1 MNIQPS
7 TISPYVAEAAERAA
21 SQPPEAQARAQ
32 RDGSNVVR
40 GHHFAGVGKLV
51 DDAFLTADIYQI
63 LVIQSSGETYTPD
76 TDWPTMCSK
85 RMTLDHL
92 MDTAFADCRARVIF
106 RPASGTP
113 EDVSEEFARLYARHM
128 FEGGSDFDA
137 VCDIRFIS
145 SNLTNRE
152 IAECRR

>member
-1 MNIQPS
+1 MNIQAPNVS
-7 TISPYVAEAAERAA
+7 GYVAEAADRAA
-21 SQPPEAQARAQ
+21 SQPSEAQARAR

-40 GHHFAGVGKLV
+40 LQPT
-51 DDAFLTADIYQI
+51 DAFLTADIYQI
-63 LVIQSSGETYTPD
+63 LVTQRAGETYTPD

-106 RPASGTP
+106 RPASGAP
-113 EDVSEEFARLYARHM
+113 EDVSEDFARLYARHM

-137 VCDIRFIS
+137 VCDIRFIRPH
-145 SNLTNRE
+145 LTNRE